1 MHRSDETKS
10 FKGGAAGPLILSHN
24 RPRRL
29 TLDCRGSSR
38 SPKSSG
44 WLTKLLQGKVG
55 MAAQANFIR
64 FALKLGC
71 EGCKGGWGGARLP
84 FPFLLCIVLC
94 MAEGAGLCAAV
105 ANECIRTFI
114 FSAERA
120 ILTTQG
126 TQQYM

>member
-64 FALKLGC
+64 FALLKLGC
-71 EGCKGGWGGARLP
+71 EGCKGL
-84 FPFLLCIVLC
+84 
-94 MAEGAGLCAAV
+94 AEGA
-105 ANECIRTFI
+105 IDRH
-114 FSAERA
+114 
-120 ILTTQG
+120 LTIYT
-126 TQQYM
+126 T